1 MEGAGEGIKENDKKN
16 HEREILQKKSF
27 TPSSLE
33 NSCIEIPKHF
43 TEILATRT
51 RIKNTPSFL
60 ASVQSGSSFKMA
72 FQPVNFLF
80 I

>member
-1 MEGAGEGIKENDKKN
+1 MEGAGERIKENDKKN

-27 TPSSLE
+27 TPSILE
-33 NSCIEIPKHF
+33 NSCIEIPKYF
-43 TEILATRT
+43 TEILAMRT
-51 RIKNTPSFL
+51 RVKNMPSFL